1 MRQSSLS
8 NFVKVPPIRNFF
20 CLDSDHTSRFLSS
33 SEWTL
38 LGTANVI
45 LPLGGGRVEIHLCR
59 RHRDADLDFRAEPT
73 SILLPVPLLISNL
86 QKAIRRMRA
95 DVAVATAKQLLF
107 IDPVALCR
115 RLPII
120 AIEDA
125 RSDKDL
131 STCVWL
137 MMSLAIGHHLSNAD
151 GAWLVAYA
159 GALAAQL
166 TRVPFPRS
174 CVIRSGRDVWN
185 RAHGNG
191 DDVAMALLLRAAYG
205 GMHGDVQMLAA
216 SATTPHLDAVH
227 IVSTIPVLHWTHIR
241 QCDILEPSID
251 FHCMPYILTTL
262 SAETGLSEAQIKTAI
277 WEHSSRI
284 NARLDYHDGDGSRVH
299 FETIYEK
306 LGRFRVRALK
316 RVFESL

>member
-8 NFVKVPPIRNFF
+8 NFVKVLPIRNFF
-20 CLDSDHTSRFLSS
+20 CLDFDHTSRLLAS

-59 RHRDADLDFRAEPT
+59 RQRDADLDFCPEPT

-86 QKAIRRMRA
+86 QKAIRRMCA
-95 DVAVATAKQLLF
+95 DTATATAKQLLF

-137 MMSLAIGHHLSNAD
+137 MMSLAIGHRLSNAD

-159 GALAAQL
+159 GALAAQPA
-166 TRVPFPRS
+166 RVPFPRS
-174 CVIRSGRDVWN
+174 CVVRSGRDVWN
-185 RAHGNG
+185 RAHSSC
-191 DDVAMALLLRAAYG
+191 DDIAMALLLRAAYG

-216 SATTPHLDAVH
+216 SATMPHCDAMH
-227 IVSTIPVLHWTHIR
+227 IVSTIPALHWTDIR
-241 QCDILEPSID
+241 QSDILEASID
-251 FHCMPYILTTL
+251 FHCMPYILTAL

-284 NARLDYHDGDGSRVH
+284 NARVDCHDGDGSLAH
-299 FETIYEK
+299 FEMIYEK

-316 RVFESL
+316 RVFQRL